1 MQIIQE
7 LLETLKSNE
16 QEMINLRRYF
26 HQHPEISFQEKETSK
41 YIQEFYKTLDCTL
54 TQKGEGYGFVVDIIG
69 GKPGIKVA
77 LRADFDALAVYEE
90 NDLSFKSQ
98 NPGVMHACGHDAHTA
113 YIMILAKALIQV
125 KEQLPGSIRIIH
137 QPAEEVAPGG
147 AKGMIE
153 DGALEG
159 VDHVFGVH
167 VMTGMETGTI
177 AFHSA
182 ETQTGRSNFTIELQ
196 GRGGHAAIPQISND
210 AIIAGCYFVTQ
221 LQTVVSR
228 RVDPFDTATLTIGS
242 FDGVGTFNAIK
253 DSVTLKGDVRVMKES
268 TREMIER
275 QIRQM
280 AKGLELTFG
289 VSTKVEYD
297 NNYPVLYNDKKLTE
311 FLVEVLKKEEL
322 ADVTEVV
329 DLGPQ
334 TPSEDFSYYGQVVPS
349 TFFYIGAHPDEEGD
363 YPHHSP
369 RFKLNEKSLLIAAQ
383 AVGVVTLHDL
393 FKNQDDTSQV

>member
-196 GRGGHAAIPQISND
+196 GRGGHAAIPQLSND

-297 NNYPVLYNDKKLTE
+297 NNYPVLYNDEKLTE

-349 TFFYIGAHPDEEGD
+349 TFFISGHIQTKKEIILIIVRVLNSMKRVCLLQ
-363 YPHHSP
+363 H
-369 RFKLNEKSLLIAAQ
+369 KL
-383 AVGVVTLHDL
+383 
-393 FKNQDDTSQV
+393 